1 MLSLNTDNLDLLAE
15 LLLLRANRRGQAGQ
29 QAAAANTHD
38 DGIHIGH
45 LLQNLQANRALARDN
60 VFVIEGVHED
70 RAGLLGVA
78 LRLRQGLVH
87 GHAVQLNL
95 GTVIAGCGNLRQRR
109 AQRHVD
115 AGLNAQAVSRQ
126 GHTLRVVTRARGHH
140 AALLLLLGELC
151 HAHIRAAHLERTG
164 ALQVLTLEEHLGTQ
178 ALAQGTRMGDR
189 GAFNN
194 AFEQLCGTFNIGNG
208 HGQGVEIYAHGFS
221 ILTVRC
227 PAGAGR

>member
-1 MLSLNTDNLDLLAE
+1 M
-15 LLLLRANRRGQAGQ
+15 
-29 QAAAANTHD
+29 
-38 DGIHIGH
+38 
-45 LLQNLQANRALARDN
+45 
-60 VFVIEGVHED
+60 HEH
-70 RAGLLGVA
+70 RAGLFGVA
-78 LRLRQGLVH
+78 LRLRQSLIH
-87 GHAVQLNL
+87 GQAVQLNL
-95 GTVIAGCGNLRQRR
+95 SAVIAGCGNLRQCRT
-109 AQRHVD
+109 QRHVN
-115 AGLNAQAVSRQ
+115 ASLNAQTVSSQ
-126 GHTLRVVTRARGHH
+126 SHTLSVVTCTRRHD

-227 PAGAGR
+227 PAGAGW